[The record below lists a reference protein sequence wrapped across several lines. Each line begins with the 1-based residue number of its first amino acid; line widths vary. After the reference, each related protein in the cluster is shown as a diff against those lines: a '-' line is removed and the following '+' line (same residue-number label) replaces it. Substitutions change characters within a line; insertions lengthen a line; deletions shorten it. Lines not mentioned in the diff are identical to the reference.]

1 MTSPWVVRKR
11 DVPSR
16 QTFRAFTNRQ
26 YTRLWVA
33 NFLSYTA
40 RWMQMILLPW
50 LILEL
55 TDSSWLV
62 ALVGFFSSV
71 PMLVLGLPGGV
82 LADEMN
88 RQRLLVVTQVANVV
102 ASILLTMLLAADAVQ
117 VWQTYVVT
125 LVNGACWALSMPARR
140 ALVFDLLGTSGI
152 TNAIALDMVGMNG
165 SRMLG
170 PALGGALIMLI
181 GVTGG
186 FVVISLFYAIGLVL
200 LSSLH
205 VPHSRPLASSRRQI
219 GRNLLEG
226 FRYVCS
232 HQTLLAMVGITV
244 VMNMLLFPYL
254 PLVAVIARDVLHVDP
269 LLMGALQAAE
279 GVGALVGA
287 MLIAAAVTIY
297 HHGRIF
303 WGGSLL
309 ALGAL
314 LLFSMSRWYILSL
327 PALLC
332 LGFGTAGFGTM
343 QAAMVMLVAK
353 EDMRG
358 RALGVISLAIGAGPL
373 GSLLIGAVA
382 DAVSPVFALRMS
394 ALLGIIAMA
403 CIALL
408 LPTIIDR
415 TQTPSPAGKRD

>member
-1 MTSPWVVRKR
+1 
-11 DVPSR
+11 
-16 QTFRAFTNRQ
+16 
-26 YTRLWVA
+26 
-33 NFLSYTA
+33 
-40 RWMQMILLPW
+40 MQMIVLPW
-50 LILEL
+50 LILER

-62 ALVGFFSSV
+62 ALVGFFSSI
-71 PMLVLGLPGGV
+71 PMLVLGFQGGV

-88 RQRLLVVTQVANVV
+88 RQRLLFVTQAANVV
-102 ASILLTMLLAADAVQ
+102 ASLLLTVLLAADVAQ
-117 VWQTYVVT
+117 VWHAYMVT
-125 LVNGACWALSMPARR
+125 LANGACWALSMPARR
-140 ALVFDLLGTSGI
+140 ALVFDLLGPSGI

-170 PALGGALIMLI
+170 PALGGALITLI

-186 FVVISLFYAIGLVL
+186 CVVISLFYAIGLVL
-200 LSSLH
+200 LGSLRI
-205 VPHSRPLASSRRQI
+205 PHTSRPASPRRQI

-226 FRYVCS
+226 FRYVREN
-232 HQTLLAMVGITV
+232 QTLVATVCITV
-244 VMNMLLFPYL
+244 VMNMLLFPYM

-269 LLMGALQAAE
+269 LLLGALQAAE
-279 GVGALVGA
+279 GLGALVGA
-287 MLIAAAVTIY
+287 IGIAAAVTIS

-303 WGGSLL
+303 WGGSVL

-314 LLFSMSRWYILSL
+314 LLFSVSRWYVLSF
-327 PALLC
+327 PALLW
-332 LGFGTAGFGTM
+332 LGLGTAGFGTM
-343 QAAMVMLVAK
+343 QSAIVMLVAK

-403 CIALL
+403 CIALIF
-408 LPTIIDR
+408 PTIIDR
-415 TQTPSPAGKRD
+415 TQTPSPSAGRPA

>member
-1 MTSPWVVRKR
+1 MVRKR
-11 DVPSR
+11 DVPPR
-16 QTFRAFTNRQ
+16 QTFRAFANRQ
-26 YTRLWVA
+26 YVRLWLS

-55 TDSSWLV
+55 TDSPWLV
-62 ALVGFFSSV
+62 ALVGFFSSI

-88 RQRLLVVTQVANVV
+88 RKRLLFVTQAANVV
-102 ASILLTMLLAADAVQ
+102 ASLLLTVLLAAEAVQ
-117 VWQTYVVT
+117 VWHAYVVT
-125 LVNGACWALSMPARR
+125 LINGACWALSMPARR
-140 ALVFDLLGTSGI
+140 AMVFDLLGASGV
-152 TNAIALDMVGMNG
+152 TNAVALDMVGMNG

-170 PALGGALIMLI
+170 PALGGALITLV

-186 FVVISLFYAIGLVL
+186 CIVISLFYAIGLVL
-200 LSSLH
+200 LGSLH
-205 VPHSRPLASSRRQI
+205 VHQMHRPTSSRRQI

-226 FRYVCS
+226 FRYVRE
-232 HQTLLAMVGITV
+232 HQTILATIYITV
-244 VMNMLLFPYL
+244 VMNMLLFPYM
-254 PLVAVIARDVLHVDP
+254 PMVAVMARDVLHVDP

-279 GVGALVGA
+279 GLGALAGA
-287 MLIAAAVTIY
+287 IGIAATVTIH

-314 LLFSMSRWYILSL
+314 LLFSLSRWYVLSF

-343 QAAMVMLVAK
+343 QTAIVMLVAK
-353 EDMRG
+353 EDLRG

-403 CIALL
+403 CIALVF
-408 LPTIIDR
+408 PTIIDR
-415 TQTPSPAGKRD
+415 TQTPVPAGQRE